1 MNTNDSLDEY
11 MKPIQEIFNSRDSKT
26 NMLAQQVPSHH
37 NTYKGKVPRNCTRK
51 NRKSFKLRVAALAA
65 ALTVG
70 GLGIAKGFCD
80 NSDKIPDENEHVS
93 NIAVQ
98 LDNSQKQEFLNLQN
112 EFSSLSENSSSAEI
126 NEYAKDLHDFI
137 DDTIKSQIVDTYN
150 RESHSEAS
158 FVTVHRNSPDPT
170 EPLNYIYVAYVNG
183 DQTNYIFLRGNYIES
198 AIDDIISLK
207 GYDVY
212 HDGYDILHEVSNN
225 IFEIPNELEEKD
237 LFFSFDSEK
246 DQITSFEIQKEK
258 DNSAPQ
264 NTTDDLDR

>member
-70 GLGIAKGFCD
+70 GLGIAKGFWD

-126 NEYAKDLHDFI
+126 NEYAKNLHDFI
-137 DDTIKSQIVDTYN
+137 EDTIESQIVDTYN

-158 FVTVHRNSPDPT
+158 FVTVHRNRPISND
-170 EPLNYIYVAYVNG
+170 PLNYTYVAYVNN
-183 DQTNYIFLRGNYIES
+183 DKTNYIFLRGNYIES
-198 AIDDIISLK
+198 AIDDMISLQ

-212 HDGYDILHEVSNN
+212 HDGYPILQEASEK
-225 IFEIPNELEEKD
+225 IFENFKDVEL
-237 LFFSFDSEK
+237 FSIDNSK
-246 DQITSFEIQKEK
+246 TRPVITSYEIQKEK
-258 DNSAPQ
+258 DNSAPK
-264 NTTDDLDR
+264 NTTDDFDR